1 MRLWT
6 LLLLGVFGLNFAQAG
21 IFDFKDVDKAK
32 EAYKKKNYDATIAH
46 LNSLKDSIKDPA
58 LEYDLGNAYYKKGK
72 YKEALKH
79 YEKAKGVDEANR
91 LYNTGNAYANS
102 GDIKSAIDAYEQSL
116 KIRDDA
122 DTRKNLEILKQKKKE
137 QDQKD
142 QKNQQDKKDE
152 KNQDQNK
159 QNQDKKDQQNQD
171 EKNKNKQ
178 DQNQNKQDKEKQ
190 NQKNQDQKKDDN
202 ASQKKSPEQD
212 KKESSE
218 DQKKSENKEQ
228 EKKDTKGMTPREKK
242 ETLSK
247 KQIKHLM
254 EKLKSKEMPTMM
266 YESGN
271 PKEREDDE
279 KPW

>member
-1 MRLWT
+1 MRLWI

-21 IFDFKDVDKAK
+21 IFDFKDIDKAK
-32 EAYKKKNYDATIAH
+32 EAYKRKNYDATIAH

-72 YKEALKH
+72 YEEALKH
-79 YEKAKGVDEANR
+79 YKKAKGVDEANR

-102 GDIKSAIDAYEQSL
+102 GDIESAIDAYEQSL

-137 QDQKD
+137 QQQKD
-142 QKNQQDKKDE
+142 QQDKKDE

-159 QNQDKKDQQNQD
+159 QNQDKKDQKNQD
-171 EKNKNKQ
+171 EKNKNK
-178 DQNQNKQDKEKQ
+178 
-190 NQKNQDQKKDDN
+190 QDQKKDDN
-202 ASQKKSPEQD
+202 ASQKKNPEQD

-228 EKKDTKGMTPREKK
+228 EKKDTKGMTPKEKK
-242 ETLSK
+242 EALSK
-247 KQIKHLM
+247 RQIKHLM

>member
-1 MRLWT
+1 MRLWI

-21 IFDFKDVDKAK
+21 IFDFKDIDKAK

-72 YKEALKH
+72 YEEALKH

-102 GDIKSAIDAYEQSL
+102 GDIESAIDAYEQSL

-137 QDQKD
+137 QEQKD

-159 QNQDKKDQQNQD
+159 
-171 EKNKNKQ
+171 
-178 DQNQNKQDKEKQ
+178 NKQDKEKQ

-218 DQKKSENKEQ
+218 DQ
-228 EKKDTKGMTPREKK
+228 
-242 ETLSK
+242 
-247 KQIKHLM
+247 
-254 EKLKSKEMPTMM
+254 
-266 YESGN
+266 
-271 PKEREDDE
+271 
-279 KPW
+279 

>member
-6 LLLLGVFGLNFAQAG
+6 LLFFGVFCLSFAQAG
-21 IFDFKDVDKAK
+21 IFDFKDIDKAK
-32 EAYKKKNYDATIAH
+32 EAYEKKNYDATIAH

-72 YKEALKH
+72 YEEALKH
-79 YEKAKGVDEANR
+79 YKRAKGVDEANR

-102 GDIKSAIDAYEQSL
+102 GDIESAIDAYEQSL

-137 QDQKD
+137 QQQKE
-142 QKNQQDKKDE
+142 QQDKKDE
-152 KNQDQNK
+152 K
-159 QNQDKKDQQNQD
+159 NQDKKDQQNQD

-178 DQNQNKQDKEKQ
+178 DQNQKKQDKEKQ
-190 NQKNQDQKKDDN
+190 NQENQDQKKDDN

-228 EKKDTKGMTPREKK
+228 EKKEA
-242 ETLSK
+242 LSK